1 MVRMTITT
9 DIPNNESNSVTWM
22 GLLLIELPT
31 DEVVTDD
38 DVETRL
44 ISDRM

>member
-9 DIPNNESNSVTWM
+9 DIPNSVTWM

-31 DEVVTDD
+31 DEIVTDD

>member
-9 DIPNNESNSVTWM
+9 DIPNSVTST

-31 DEVVTDD
+31 DEIVTDD